1 MGQLQGQGQRGG
13 GVTRAHALRQ
23 LLAHGALSPLEI
35 ITITG
40 WPARDA
46 RRTIGYLA
54 EWGFIHRVQRKWTL

>member
-1 MGQLQGQGQRGG
+1 M
-13 GVTRAHALRQ
+13 TRAHALRQ